1 MEHYN
6 PVMRLSRSA
15 RWWASLLTLLALLV
29 TTGTPAVGAREGDAF
44 LGEICSVAA
53 SAAGERGDPPSG
65 HSGDATSPHCG
76 ACPSGLAALVDLFP
90 SLWAVSPTLADGAL
104 RTLSESPGHGGLRP
118 RSDSP
123 PRAPPLPSVA

>member
-1 MEHYN
+1 MQF
-6 PVMRLSRSA
+6 SRSA

-29 TTGTPAVGAREGDAF
+29 STGAPAAAARTGDAF

-53 SAAGERGDPPSG
+53 PADGERGDAPRGHPDGSG
-65 HSGDATSPHCG
+65 SPHCG
-76 ACPSGLAALVDLFP
+76 ACPSGLAALLELFP
-90 SLWAVSPTLADGAL
+90 SAGTIGPVAGATAHSGLAESRGHSVS
-104 RTLSESPGHGGLRP
+104 RP